1 MQAWDD
7 VQSNFKCCGAWDGP
21 SNWYTNSESSSAV
34 LSANLIPESCC
45 SSDECKKTAND
56 CKAAD
61 DSDDNKTGA
70 QCAHYAQKTSY
81 SKGCGKK
88 MVDAVED
95 NLVVVGAVL
104 LVFVLL
110 QCLGI
115 LSAIVI
121 AKSVRDNKT
130 QYA

>member
-21 SNWYTNSESSSAV
+21 SDWYTV
-34 LSANLIPESCC
+34 LSANSIPKSCC
-45 SSDECKKTAND
+45 SSDACKEKAND
-56 CKAAD
+56 CKAAAAD
-61 DSDDNKTGA
+61 GSSDDNKTGA
-70 QCAHYAQKTSY
+70 QCVEYTPKMSY

-88 MVDAVED
+88 LVDAVED